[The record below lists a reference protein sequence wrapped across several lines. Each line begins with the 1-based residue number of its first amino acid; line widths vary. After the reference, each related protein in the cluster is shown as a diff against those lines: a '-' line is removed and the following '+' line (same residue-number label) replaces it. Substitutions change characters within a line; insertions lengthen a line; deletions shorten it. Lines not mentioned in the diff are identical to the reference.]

1 LFILVSGRP
10 QSSQPPASKGAYSQV
25 GYSYKGDGNDEYEDL
40 NSDDEEEEEDDEDD
54 KDFSS
59 DDSSDER
66 MEIIAKEFGVK
77 RYNWL
82 VYMDKKAKEEE
93 KRQKEII
100 KGDPSIVSSLKLYSI
115 DCIFAYLLLASSMYS
130 YDKIT
135 QKKLSRRER
144 RKASQIEREKEREA
158 ARSVGRVSYRDP
170 YR

>member
-1 LFILVSGRP
+1 MFTLVAGRP

-25 GYSYKGDGNDEYEDL
+25 GYSYKGDGNEESEDL
-40 NSDDEEEEEDDEDD
+40 NSDDDDEEEEDDGDD

-66 MEIIAKEFGVK
+66 MESIAKEFGVK

-100 KGDPSIVSSLKLYSI
+100 KGDPSIVSTYIAISST
-115 DCIFAYLLLASSMYS
+115 YLLLACT
-130 YDKIT
+130 DII
-135 QKKLSRRER
+135 KLY
-144 RKASQIEREKEREA
+144 RKS
-158 ARSVGRVSYRDP
+158 
-170 YR
+170 